1 LNLYGFARNNPLKYV
16 DRFGH
21 AGGTGGTGGIED
33 DADLEK
39 EMIEGPDYAG
49 GLDDSAEEAEYARE
63 KAAEAEVKAEAAEQK
78 AAAEAA
84 QKAAEQSR
92 TPESQNSNQNAPP
105 STVRCVAKTP
115 LWTSTK
121 SKSAV
126 ENAFGH
132 WQKHGAEFPEFQ
144 NAKQYVEGAKD
155 FFNKPPSET
164 LTTTRPN
171 GDTLFYNPA
180 NNTFGVQA
188 ADGAPRTMFRPTD
201 GINYWNK
208 Q

>member
-1 LNLYGFARNNPLKYV
+1 MIFKQLRLVCLLLLGLAWTTTLSFASVDVQSPTICGVSIGYDQAYASHNGYDAAPLCAWEDENQSALADTRASFGLEPGFIA
-16 DRFGH
+16 
-21 AGGTGGTGGIED
+21 A
-33 DADLEK
+33 
-39 EMIEGPDYAG
+39 
-49 GLDDSAEEAEYARE
+49 
-63 KAAEAEVKAEAAEQK
+63 KA
-78 AAAEAA
+78 
-84 QKAAEQSR
+84 
-92 TPESQNSNQNAPP
+92 T
-105 STVRCVAKTP
+105 

-121 SKSAV
+121 AKTGV

-155 FFNKPPSET
+155 FFSKPPSGT
-164 LTTTRPN
+164 LTKTRPN
-171 GDTLFYNPA
+171 GDTLFYNPG

>member
-1 LNLYGFARNNPLKYV
+1 MTRLLLLLLTLLFSLS
-16 DRFGH
+16 
-21 AGGTGGTGGIED
+21 
-33 DADLEK
+33 
-39 EMIEGPDYAG
+39 GPAM
-49 GLDDSAEEAEYARE
+49 EEHSDF
-63 KAAEAEVKAEAAEQK
+63 
-78 AAAEAA
+78 
-84 QKAAEQSR
+84 EQS
-92 TPESQNSNQNAPP
+92 SFA
-105 STVRCVAKTP
+105 AKTP

-121 SKSAV
+121 AKTGV

-155 FFNKPPSET
+155 FFSKPPSGT
-164 LTTTRPN
+164 LTKTRPN
-171 GDTLFYNPA
+171 GDTLFYNPG

>member
-1 LNLYGFARNNPLKYV
+1 MQPAAKRKGCLAAHLTALRVLLLLVVACCGLQTRVWGFAPASQPASGEVAFATRSFVGENHHTVPY
-16 DRFGH
+16 
-21 AGGTGGTGGIED
+21 
-33 DADLEK
+33 DA
-39 EMIEGPDYAG
+39 A
-49 GLDDSAEEAEYARE
+49 DSLVA
-63 KAAEAEVKAEAAEQK
+63 
-78 AAAEAA
+78 
-84 QKAAEQSR
+84 
-92 TPESQNSNQNAPP
+92 
-105 STVRCVAKTP
+105 AKTP

-121 SKSAV
+121 SKTAV

-155 FFNKPPSET
+155 FVSKPPSGT
-164 LTTTRPN
+164 LTKTRPN